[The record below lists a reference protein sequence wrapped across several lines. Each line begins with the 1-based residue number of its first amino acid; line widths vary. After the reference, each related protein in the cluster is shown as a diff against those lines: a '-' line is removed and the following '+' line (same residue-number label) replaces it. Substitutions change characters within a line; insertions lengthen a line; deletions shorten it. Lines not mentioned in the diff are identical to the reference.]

1 MYMPWDQVLRMIS
14 QRDGQGGGHPFHG
27 AERVQDSACLMS
39 PTPIY
44 LPNLGSDSFQV
55 SYVLF
60 QGGITPWILIILVKE
75 KLWKDCW
82 HLGRDPRPTLPLQ
95 PFVKMGGPWL
105 SVGNCLLYKPAWLRC
120 SLKLWAAEVQSW
132 HFALRPPL
140 LPFPASLHSCQ
151 VGSCHRENGVHVLLW
166 PSQPLWE

>member
-1 MYMPWDQVLRMIS
+1 MATTPGVWCWHRQEMQSETWRHKAVKDSIVNWGRPWSIWCDFNMESNMYMPWDQVLRMIS

-44 LPNLGSDSFQV
+44 LPNLGPDSFQV

-105 SVGNCLLYKPAWLRC
+105 SVGNRLLYKPAWLRC
-120 SLKLWAAEVQSW
+120 
-132 HFALRPPL
+132 
-140 LPFPASLHSCQ
+140 
-151 VGSCHRENGVHVLLW
+151 
-166 PSQPLWE
+166 